1 MKYNPTEADW
11 MDYLYGNMSSE
22 QVMRFEAYLIENP
35 EAQKKLESLKEMRK
49 WMTSVE
55 DKEVIAPPLF
65 ITNQQ
70 NSFWQFPYAKTILSI
85 AASLLI
91 IIVAGWLTNFHIQ
104 TDGNGIR
111 FAFGEEKIIIE
122 PVDAKPNL
130 TNEEVQALINQSIAS
145 NATILEQKWIQQQEE
160 LKKSVNKNLAR
171 TASNNEKFDL
181 LVQQVANASQTQVQ
195 AYMASMQQQ
204 NLKSMQEYLT
214 LTSNDQKAYIEG
226 LLVDFAKYLQ
236 QQRND
241 DLRLLQAKITDVEQ
255 NNNQFK
261 VETEQILTSLIS
273 NNNGRTLPTGIRN

>member
-1 MKYNPTEADW
+1 
-11 MDYLYGNMSSE
+11 
-22 QVMRFEAYLIENP
+22 
-35 EAQKKLESLKEMRK
+35 
-49 WMTSVE
+49 MTSVE

-65 ITNQQ
+65 ITNAQ

-91 IIVAGWLTNFHIQ
+91 IIIAGWLTNFHIQ

-111 FAFGEEKIIIE
+111 FAFGEEKIIE

-130 TNEEVQALINQSIAS
+130 TNEEVQVLINQSIAS
-145 NATILEQKWIQQQEE
+145 NATALEQKWMQQQEE

-181 LVQQVANASQTQVQ
+181 LVQQVASASQTQVQ

-255 NNNQFK
+255 TNNQFK
-261 VETEQILTSLIS
+261 AETEQILTSLIS

>member
-35 EAQKKLESLKEMRK
+35 EAQKKLESLQEIRK

-70 NSFWQFPYAKTILSI
+70 NGFWQFPYAKTILSI

-91 IIVAGWLTNFHIQ
+91 IIIAGWLTNFHVQ

-111 FAFGEEKIIIE
+111 FAFGEEKLIQSQE
-122 PVDAKPNL
+122 EKPNL
-130 TNEEVQALINQSIAS
+130 TNKEVQALINQSIAS
-145 NATILEQKWIQQQEE
+145 NATMLEQKWMLQQEE

-214 LTSNDQKAYIEG
+214 LTSNEQKVYIES

-261 VETEQILTSLIS
+261 AETEQILTSLIS
-273 NNNGRTLPTGIRN
+273 NNNGRALPAGIRN

>member
-1 MKYNPTEADW
+1 
-11 MDYLYGNMSSE
+11 
-22 QVMRFEAYLIENP
+22 
-35 EAQKKLESLKEMRK
+35 MRK

-65 ITNQQ
+65 ITNAQ

-91 IIVAGWLTNFHIQ
+91 IIIAGWLTNFHIQ

-111 FAFGEEKIIIE
+111 FAFGEEKIIE

-130 TNEEVQALINQSIAS
+130 TNEEVQVLINQSIAS
-145 NATILEQKWIQQQEE
+145 NATALEQKWMQQQEE

-181 LVQQVANASQTQVQ
+181 LVQQVASASQTQVQ

-255 NNNQFK
+255 TNNQFK
-261 VETEQILTSLIS
+261 AETEQILTSLIS

>member
-1 MKYNPTEADW
+1 
-11 MDYLYGNMSSE
+11 
-22 QVMRFEAYLIENP
+22 
-35 EAQKKLESLKEMRK
+35 
-49 WMTSVE
+49 
-55 DKEVIAPPLF
+55 
-65 ITNQQ
+65 
-70 NSFWQFPYAKTILSI
+70 
-85 AASLLI
+85 
-91 IIVAGWLTNFHIQ
+91 Q
-104 TDGNGIR
+104 TDGNGVR
-111 FAFGEEKIIIE
+111 FAFGEEKIIE

-130 TNEEVQALINQSIAS
+130 TNEEVQVLINQSIAS
-145 NATILEQKWIQQQEE
+145 NATALEQKWMQQQEE

-181 LVQQVANASQTQVQ
+181 LVQQVASASQTQVQ

-255 NNNQFK
+255 TNNQFK
-261 VETEQILTSLIS
+261 AETEQILTSLIS

>member
-1 MKYNPTEADW
+1 
-11 MDYLYGNMSSE
+11 
-22 QVMRFEAYLIENP
+22 
-35 EAQKKLESLKEMRK
+35 MRK

-91 IIVAGWLTNFHIQ
+91 IIVAGWLTNFHVQ
-104 TDGNGIR
+104 TDGNGVR
-111 FAFGEEKIIIE
+111 FAFGEEKIIQPQE
-122 PVDAKPNL
+122 VKPNL
-130 TNEEVQALINQSIAS
+130 TNEEVQTLINQSIAS
-145 NATILEQKWIQQQEE
+145 NATALEQKWMQQQEE
-160 LKKSVNKNLAR
+160 LRKSVTKNLAR

-195 AYMASMQQQ
+195 AYIASMQQQ

-214 LTSNDQKAYIEG
+214 LTSNDQKAYLEG

-261 VETEQILTSLIS
+261 AETEQILTSLIS
-273 NNNGRTLPTGIRN
+273 NNNGRALPTGIRN

>member
-22 QVMRFEAYLIENP
+22 QAMRFEAYLIENP
-35 EAQKKLESLKEMRK
+35 EAQKKLESLQEMRK
-49 WMTSVE
+49 WMTSIE

-91 IIVAGWLTNFHIQ
+91 IIVAGWLTNFHVQ
-104 TDGNGIR
+104 TDGNGVR
-111 FAFGEEKIIIE
+111 FAFGEEKIIQPQE
-122 PVDAKPNL
+122 VKPNL
-130 TNEEVQALINQSIAS
+130 TNEEVQTLINQSIAS
-145 NATILEQKWIQQQEE
+145 NATALEQKWMQQQEE
-160 LKKSVNKNLAR
+160 LRKSVTKNLAR

-195 AYMASMQQQ
+195 AYIASMQQQ

-214 LTSNDQKAYIEG
+214 LTSNDQKAYLEG

-261 VETEQILTSLIS
+261 AETEQILTSLIS
-273 NNNGRTLPTGIRN
+273 NNNGRALPTGIRN

>member
-11 MDYLYGNMSSE
+11 IDYLYGNMSSE

-35 EAQKKLESLKEMRK
+35 EAQKKLESLQEMRK

-65 ITNQQ
+65 ITNAQ

-91 IIVAGWLTNFHIQ
+91 IIIAGWLTNFHIQ

-111 FAFGEEKIIIE
+111 FAFGEEKIIE

-130 TNEEVQALINQSIAS
+130 TNEEVQVLINQSIAS
-145 NATILEQKWIQQQEE
+145 NATALEQKWMQQQEE

-181 LVQQVANASQTQVQ
+181 LVQQVASASQTQVQ

-255 NNNQFK
+255 TNNQFK
-261 VETEQILTSLIS
+261 AETEQILTSLIS

>member
-11 MDYLYGNMSSE
+11 IDYLYGNMSSE

-35 EAQKKLESLKEMRK
+35 EAQKKLESLQEIRK

-65 ITNQQ
+65 ITNAQ
-70 NSFWQFPYAKTILSI
+70 NSFWQFPYAKTILSV

-104 TDGNGIR
+104 TDGNGVR
-111 FAFGEEKIIIE
+111 FAFGEEKVIE
-122 PVDAKPNL
+122 SVDAKPNL

-145 NATILEQKWIQQQEE
+145 NATILEQKWIKQQEE

-261 VETEQILTSLIS
+261 AETEQILTSLIS
-273 NNNGRTLPTGIRN
+273 NNNGRALPTGIRN

>member
-11 MDYLYGNMSSE
+11 IDYLYGNMSSE

-35 EAQKKLESLKEMRK
+35 EAQKKLESLQEKRK

-65 ITNQQ
+65 ITNTQ

-91 IIVAGWLTNFHIQ
+91 IIIAGWLTNFHIQ

-111 FAFGEEKIIIE
+111 FAFGEEKIIE

-130 TNEEVQALINQSIAS
+130 TNEEVQVLINQSIAS
-145 NATILEQKWIQQQEE
+145 NATALEQKWMQQQEE

-181 LVQQVANASQTQVQ
+181 LVQQVASASQTQVQ

-255 NNNQFK
+255 TNNQFK
-261 VETEQILTSLIS
+261 AETEQILTSLIS

>member
-11 MDYLYGNMSSE
+11 IDYLYGNMSSE
-22 QVMRFEAYLIENP
+22 QVLRFEAYLIENP
-35 EAQKKLESLKEMRK
+35 EAQRKFESLQEIRK

-65 ITNQQ
+65 ITNAQ
-70 NSFWQFPYAKTILSI
+70 NSFWQFPYAKTILSV

-111 FAFGEEKIIIE
+111 FAFGEEKVIE
-122 PVDAKPNL
+122 SVDAKPNL

-145 NATILEQKWIQQQEE
+145 NATILEQKWIKQQEE

-181 LVQQVANASQTQVQ
+181 LVQQVASASQTQVQ

-261 VETEQILTSLIS
+261 AETEQILTSLIS
-273 NNNGRTLPTGIRN
+273 NNNGRALPTGIRN

>member
-1 MKYNPTEADW
+1 M
-11 MDYLYGNMSSE
+11 
-22 QVMRFEAYLIENP
+22 
-35 EAQKKLESLKEMRK
+35 
-49 WMTSVE
+49 
-55 DKEVIAPPLF
+55 
-65 ITNQQ
+65 
-70 NSFWQFPYAKTILSI
+70 
-85 AASLLI
+85 
-91 IIVAGWLTNFHIQ
+91 AGWLTNFHIQ
-104 TDGNGIR
+104 TDGNGVR
-111 FAFGEEKIIIE
+111 FAFGEEKVIE
-122 PVDAKPNL
+122 SVDAKPNL

-255 NNNQFK
+255 TNNQFK
-261 VETEQILTSLIS
+261 AETEQILTSLIS
-273 NNNGRTLPTGIRN
+273 NNNGRTLPAGIRN

>member
-11 MDYLYGNMSSE
+11 IDYLYGNMSSE

-35 EAQKKLESLKEMRK
+35 EAQKKLESLQELRK

-65 ITNQQ
+65 ITNSQ
-70 NSFWQFPYAKTILSI
+70 NSFWQFPYAKTVLSI

-91 IIVAGWLTNFHIQ
+91 IIIAGWLTNFHIQ
-104 TDGNGIR
+104 TDGNGVR
-111 FAFGEEKIIIE
+111 FAFGEEKVIE
-122 PVDAKPNL
+122 SVDAKPNL

-145 NATILEQKWIQQQEE
+145 NATILEQKWTQQQEE

-181 LVQQVANASQTQVQ
+181 LVQQVASASQTQVQ

-261 VETEQILTSLIS
+261 AETEQILTSLIS
-273 NNNGRTLPTGIRN
+273 NNNGRALPTGIRN

>member
-11 MDYLYGNMSSE
+11 IDYLYGNMSSE

-35 EAQKKLESLKEMRK
+35 EAQKKLESLQEIRK

-65 ITNQQ
+65 ITNAQ

-91 IIVAGWLTNFHIQ
+91 IIIAGWLTNFHIQ

-111 FAFGEEKIIIE
+111 FAFGEEKIIE

-130 TNEEVQALINQSIAS
+130 TNEEVQVLINQSIAS
-145 NATILEQKWIQQQEE
+145 NATALEQKWMQQQEE

-181 LVQQVANASQTQVQ
+181 LVQQVASASQTQVQ

-255 NNNQFK
+255 TNNQFK
-261 VETEQILTSLIS
+261 AETEQILTSLIS

>member
-11 MDYLYGNMSSE
+11 IDYLYGNMSSE

-35 EAQKKLESLKEMRK
+35 EAQKKLESLQEIRK

-65 ITNQQ
+65 ITNAQ
-70 NSFWQFPYAKTILSI
+70 NSFWQFPYAKTILSV

-104 TDGNGIR
+104 TDGNGVR
-111 FAFGEEKIIIE
+111 FAFGEEKVIE
-122 PVDAKPNL
+122 SVDAKPNL

-261 VETEQILTSLIS
+261 AETEQILTSLIS
-273 NNNGRTLPTGIRN
+273 NNNGRTLPAGIRN

>member
-35 EAQKKLESLKEMRK
+35 EAQKKLESLQEIRK

-65 ITNQQ
+65 ITNAQ
-70 NSFWQFPYAKTILSI
+70 NSFWQFPYAKTILSV

-104 TDGNGIR
+104 TDGNGVR
-111 FAFGEEKIIIE
+111 FAFGEEKVIE
-122 PVDAKPNL
+122 SVDAKPNL

-181 LVQQVANASQTQVQ
+181 LVQQVASASQTQVQ

-261 VETEQILTSLIS
+261 AETEQILTSLIS
-273 NNNGRTLPTGIRN
+273 NNNGRALPTGIRN

>member
-11 MDYLYGNMSSE
+11 IDYLYGNMSSE

-35 EAQKKLESLKEMRK
+35 EAQKKLESLQEMRK

-65 ITNQQ
+65 ITNAQ

-91 IIVAGWLTNFHIQ
+91 IIIAGWLTNFHIQ

-111 FAFGEEKIIIE
+111 FAFGEEKIIE

-130 TNEEVQALINQSIAS
+130 TNEEVQVLINQSIAS
-145 NATILEQKWIQQQEE
+145 NATALEQKWMQQQEE

-181 LVQQVANASQTQVQ
+181 LVQQVASASQTQVQ

-255 NNNQFK
+255 TNNQFK
-261 VETEQILTSLIS
+261 AETEQILTSLIS
-273 NNNGRTLPTGIRN
+273 NNNGRTLPAGIRN